1 VKALADKWKSM
12 VAWLRSRP
20 PRTLL
25 MFLLLESF
33 VFLLLIVVLL
43 WMVFARQ

>member
-1 VKALADKWKSM
+1 VSW
-12 VAWLRSRP
+12 VRSRP

-25 MFLLLESF
+25 FFLLLESF
-33 VFLLLIVVLL
+33 VFLLLIVALL